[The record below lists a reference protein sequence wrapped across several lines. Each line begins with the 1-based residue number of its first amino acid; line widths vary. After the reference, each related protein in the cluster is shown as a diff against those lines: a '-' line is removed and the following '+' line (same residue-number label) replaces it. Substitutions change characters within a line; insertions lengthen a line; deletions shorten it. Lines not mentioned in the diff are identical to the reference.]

1 MRREMS
7 KRQRGNRS
15 HPVRRPRPR
24 SRSGDRFEAIV
35 DDVLDSLPPSLE
47 PALSEVA
54 VVVEDWPTREQL
66 RDQGLHDDEGLYG
79 LYEGTPRTEW
89 GADWSTF
96 PNKITIFRG
105 PLQEDFP
112 HLAELRRE
120 IRLTIEH
127 ELAHHFG
134 PDDHYE
140 DDEDWDEDGDDAD
153 DGREGRAAESPGDG
167 VLARIRRSLFGPGRR
182 A

>member
-1 MRREMS
+1 MS
-7 KRQRGNRS
+7 KRQRGQRS
-15 HPVRRPRPR
+15 HPARRPR
-24 SRSGDRFEAIV
+24 SRSRAGDRFEAVV
-35 DDVLDSLPPSLE
+35 DRVLDSLPPSLE

-54 VVVEDWPTREQL
+54 VVVEDWPSREQL
-66 RDQGLHDDEGLYG
+66 GDQGLDEDDAIYG

-112 HLAELRRE
+112 HQADLERE

-140 DDEDWDEDGDDAD
+140 DDEDWDDEDDDEDDHRHGDRDVVS
-153 DGREGRAAESPGDG
+153 ESLGDG
-167 VLARIRRSLFGPGRR
+167 LLTRIRRSLFGTGRPS
-182 A
+182 

>member
-1 MRREMS
+1 M
-7 KRQRGNRS
+7 
-15 HPVRRPRPR
+15 
-24 SRSGDRFEAIV
+24 
-35 DDVLDSLPPSLE
+35 LDTLPASLA

-66 RDQGLHDDEGLYG
+66 RDQGLRDDDGLYG

-105 PLQEDFP
+105 PLQEDYP
-112 HLAELRRE
+112 DLVDLRRE

-134 PDDHYE
+134 PDDHY
-140 DDEDWDEDGDDAD
+140 DDEEDEDEDRGPDADAAGPGDD
-153 DGREGRAAESPGDG
+153 
-167 VLARIRRSLFGPGRR
+167 LLTRIRRSLFGSGRGP
-182 A
+182 

>member
-1 MRREMS
+1 MHDQMS
-7 KRQRGNRS
+7 KRQRGQGS
-15 HPVRRPRPR
+15 HAARPPRRR
-24 SRSGDRFEAIV
+24 SRAGDRFETIV
-35 DDVLDSLPPSLE
+35 DDVLDTLPASLA

-66 RDQGLHDDEGLYG
+66 RDQGLRDDDGLYG

-105 PLQEDFP
+105 PLQEDYP
-112 HLAELRRE
+112 DLVDLRRE

-134 PDDHYE
+134 PDDHY
-140 DDEDWDEDGDDAD
+140 DDEEDEGEGEDEDRGPAADAAGPGDDL
-153 DGREGRAAESPGDG
+153 
-167 VLARIRRSLFGPGRR
+167 LARIRRSLFGSGRGP
-182 A
+182 

>member
-1 MRREMS
+1 MRDDMS
-7 KRQRGNRS
+7 KRQRGQRS
-15 HPVRRPRPR
+15 HQTRRAQGR
-24 SRSGDRFEAIV
+24 SRAADRFEAIV
-35 DDVLDSLPPSLE
+35 DRVLDSLPPSLE

-54 VVVEDWPTREQL
+54 VVVEDWPTRDQL
-66 RDQGLHDDEGLYG
+66 RDQGLDDDDAIYG

-89 GADWSTF
+89 GADWSTS

-105 PLQEDFP
+105 PLVEDFP
-112 HLAELRRE
+112 DRADLERE

-140 DDEDWDEDGDDAD
+140 DDEIDDGDDD
-153 DGREGRAAESPGDG
+153 QVGDG
-167 VLARIRRSLFGPGRR
+167 EPAATPGESLATRLRRSLRR
-182 A
+182 PWRGA